1 MREDWQSHHASA
13 RHAYRWQGRN
23 ASGERVSGTLNAADR
38 HVALATLMQQGMT
51 VSRLRRERPPAGAR
65 LTAVRSADI
74 SGFVR
79 QLATLQQAGVP
90 LSRSLMV
97 VADSQVK
104 PAMKHMIGALDAVVR
119 EGGPLSEALA
129 AHPGRFPPLICHL
142 VAAGES
148 AGRLDELLGRIA
160 DHLERLESIKAGVRS
175 ALVYPALVCAVA
187 LIVSALLLWW
197 VVPAFA
203 ALFEDFDAQL
213 PALTRAVMGAS
224 DWLHAHGSLAIAAAA
239 TLAGAAWL
247 VLRRAPEA
255 VTWALKAALRLPVLG
270 PILRLSALA
279 RFSQTLGMLFS
290 AGVPL
295 LEAMDPV
302 AAATGHPVYQ
312 QAVLRLR
319 DGIAEGLSLQAAM
332 RAQGVFPETMLQM
345 IAVGEESGRLEDLL
359 QRIATAQALEV
370 DQRVQRLAAAM
381 EPLIMAVLGCL
392 VGTLMLALYLP
403 VFHMGNVF

>member
-1 MREDWQSHHASA
+1 MRDDWQPARARA

-23 ASGERVSGTLNAADR
+23 ARGEREHGTLEAVDR
-38 HVALATLMQQGMT
+38 HVAIATLMQQGVT
-51 VSRLRRERPPAGAR
+51 VSRLRRVRPPARTR
-65 LTAVRSADI
+65 LAAIRGADI

-97 VADSQVK
+97 VADSQMK
-104 PAMKHMIGALDAVVR
+104 PAMKGMIDALDAVVR
-119 EGGPLSEALA
+119 EGGRLSEALA
-129 AHPGRFPPLICHL
+129 AHPERFPPLICHL

-175 ALVYPALVCAVA
+175 ALIYPALVCAVA

-203 ALFEDFDAQL
+203 ALFEDFGAQL

-224 DWLHAHGSLAIAAAA
+224 DWLRGHGSLVIATA
-239 TLAGAAWL
+239 TSLLTAAW
-247 VLRRAPEA
+247 VLLR
-255 VTWALKAALRLPVLG
+255 KASRVLDWSLRVALRLPILG

-295 LEAMDPV
+295 LEAMDSV
-302 AAATGHPVYQ
+302 AAATGHPVYHR
-312 QAVLRLR
+312 AVLRVR

-332 RAQGVFPETMLQM
+332 RGQGVFPETMLQM
-345 IAVGEESGRLEDLL
+345 IAIGEESGRLEDLL
-359 QRIATAQALEV
+359 QRLAAAQALEV